1 MVDWLSLAVPLAYL
15 GILIGSLATFSSL
28 YRRRKAAKASSLA
41 PWFPPHLQRD
51 IYFSL
56 LHLDPP
62 ASASKDKKAPAVPET
77 VLKAALLRRATED
90 IHRVMTIRS
99 QKPALAMLLQRGSVG
114 DDLWQRFLRA
124 EKEMEDEV
132 RDVVSEANAY
142 APGWGQTIFQS
153 ANEMANNAI
162 FRQRIEDCQSKV
174 NEEREWWDRKKASI
188 QEGFMKELDQEEAEK
203 TAAMAA
209 TPVPGSPGPKNLER
223 PMSAG
228 TSTASAVSTASDD
241 DAVLVESGGPTATG
255 TGSTGGGKKK
265 KKGKK

>member
-15 GILIGSLATFSSL
+15 GVLIGSLATFSSL
-28 YRRRKAAKASSLA
+28 YRKRKAAKAASLA

-51 IYFSL
+51 IYLSL

-62 ASASKDKKAPAVPET
+62 ASSSKEKKAPAVPET

-90 IHRVMTIRS
+90 INRVMMIRN

-132 RDVVSEANAY
+132 RDVVAEANAY
-142 APGWGQTIFQS
+142 VPNWGQTIFQS
-153 ANEMANNAI
+153 ANEVANNSI
-162 FRQRIEDCQSKV
+162 FRQRIEDYQSKV
-174 NEEREWWDRKKASI
+174 KEEREWWDRKKASI
-188 QEGFMKELDQEEAEK
+188 QKGFMKELDKEETEK
-203 TAAMAA
+203 GSSTTSAPAPASSVSKSPEVPAPVAA
-209 TPVPGSPGPKNLER
+209 
-223 PMSAG
+223 
-228 TSTASAVSTASDD
+228 STASDD

-255 TGSTGGGKKK
+255 TGNTGGGKKK